1 MSMRKTMSNEY
12 WVIGFCGD
20 EYEYRI
26 TKWCLMRESGLLR
39 DEYKLL
45 LGKNKCTLDLWN
57 DKYELS
63 DEYMVGSI
71 GLWSDEPELGL
82 WNYKVSAI
90 IIEWY
95 VWVNYGVMSK
105 LGFSNEKCELVLWN
119 NVWVS
124 YGVMSMS

>member
-1 MSMRKTMSNEY
+1 
-12 WVIGFCGD
+12 
-20 EYEYRI
+20 
-26 TKWCLMRESGLLR
+26 
-39 DEYKLL
+39 
-45 LGKNKCTLDLWN
+45 
-57 DKYELS
+57 
-63 DEYMVGSI
+63 MVGSL
-71 GLWSDEPELGL
+71 GLWSDESELGL
-82 WNYKVSAI
+82 WNYKVNAI